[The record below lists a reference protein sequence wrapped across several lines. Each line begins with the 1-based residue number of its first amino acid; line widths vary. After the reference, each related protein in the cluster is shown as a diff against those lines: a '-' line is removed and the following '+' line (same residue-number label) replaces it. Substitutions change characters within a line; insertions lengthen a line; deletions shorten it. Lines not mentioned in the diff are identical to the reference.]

1 MKKVLMATAV
11 ILALAVGFSE
21 SWAAR
26 LNEKAPAFALP
37 GIDDRPVSL
46 ADFKGNVVFIN
57 FWASW
62 CGPCKQELPEINKL
76 MEKYKDTNAV
86 CLAINIDKKKAH
98 AIDFLAKL
106 PKVSRKLLPLLDTDS
121 KVIPV
126 YGAAAMPTSFILD
139 KEGVVRYI
147 HYGFNEHDPAK
158 WADEIN
164 TLLKK

>member
-1 MKKVLMATAV
+1 VAIAV
-11 ILALAVGFSE
+11 IMALVAGFSA
-21 SWAAR
+21 SRAAR
-26 LNEKAPAFALP
+26 LNEKASAFTLP
-37 GIDDRPVSL
+37 GIDDRPISL
-46 ADFKGNVVFIN
+46 AEFKGNVVFIN

-62 CGPCKQELPEINKL
+62 CGPCKQELPEISML
-76 MEKYKDTNAV
+76 MEKFKDKNVV
-86 CLAINIDKKKAH
+86 CLAINIDKKKSH
-98 AIDFLAKL
+98 AIDFLTKL
-106 PKVSRKLLPLLDTDS
+106 PKVSRKLIPLFDTDS